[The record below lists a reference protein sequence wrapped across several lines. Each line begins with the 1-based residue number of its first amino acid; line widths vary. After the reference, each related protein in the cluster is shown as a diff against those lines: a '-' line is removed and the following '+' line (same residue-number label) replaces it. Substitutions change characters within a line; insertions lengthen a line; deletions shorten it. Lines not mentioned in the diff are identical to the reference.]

1 MGAQEDEEARLR
13 ALGESLRA
21 QKGMLE
27 GTATKE
33 EVLAEAKMLHAAVAK
48 ASADGGKV
56 PKGLA
61 DRSAILQKRLKE
73 LGLGNEI
80 PNESGSRRFALS
92 TLGAPVAV
100 LAFVGILGAL

>member
-21 QKGMLE
+21 QEGM
-27 GTATKE
+27 
-33 EVLAEAKMLHAAVAK
+33 LAEAKMLHAAVAK

-56 PKGLA
+56 PKDLA

-80 PNESGSRRFALS
+80 PNEGGSRRFALS